1 MIYCVQRAA
10 FKPLGANRLASWN
23 LTVQRSWG
31 QSTNAGSKVLPFPS
45 LPCSLMFQHSLFALC
60 WWDLA
65 ARCCVTQDK
74 QWIMSG
80 HNECATWV
88 WLLSDLD
95 AIKTEERNF
104 FGLVWFGLRG
114 AVWLRRSAPPAQVQI
129 LKTAKSFWMFKQ
141 PTFLLTAHLLW
152 LYTKVYSLSHKGKV
166 AWHWYPAI
174 KNL

>member
-1 MIYCVQRAA
+1 MIYCVQRAG
-10 FKPLGANRLASWN
+10 FKPLWANRLASWN

-31 QSTNAGSKVLPFPS
+31 QSTNTGSKVLPFPS

-88 WLLSDLD
+88 WLLPDLD

-104 FGLVWFGLRG
+104 FGLVLFTGSCVVKAFGTSRAG
-114 AVWLRRSAPPAQVQI
+114 SNPANSKVILNVQ
-129 LKTAKSFWMFKQ
+129 
-141 PTFLLTAHLLW
+141 TAHLSSDSTPLVA
-152 LYTKVYSLSHKGKV
+152 LYKSVFSQS
-166 AWHWYPAI
+166 
-174 KNL
+174 